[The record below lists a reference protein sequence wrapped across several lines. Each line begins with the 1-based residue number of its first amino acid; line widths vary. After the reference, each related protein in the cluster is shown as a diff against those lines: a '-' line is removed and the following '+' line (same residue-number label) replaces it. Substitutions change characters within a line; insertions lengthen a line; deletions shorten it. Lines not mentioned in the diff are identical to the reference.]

1 MTEIVRAAV
10 LLAPRQMEIQTF
22 VLPEPEGLNLLRPGG
37 FYIECGNFSDMGPV
51 PINPHLLCSKNIRL
65 IGINGEAATAYGPS
79 LQALRRYRQ
88 HYPLHK
94 IVTHRYP
101 VEQAEAA
108 LRHSM
113 TDECMKIVI
122 ASAEYL

>member
-1 MTEIVRAAV
+1 MDAAPSV
-10 LLAPRQMEIQTF
+10 LS
-22 VLPEPEGLNLLRPGG
+22 VRPGG
-37 FYIECGNFSDMGPV
+37 FYIESGNFSDMGPV

-79 LQALRRYRQ
+79 LGALRRYRQ

-108 LRHSM
+108 LHHSM
-113 TDECMKIVI
+113 TDDCMKIVI
-122 ASAEYL
+122 AGSEY